1 MFVEI
6 IEIIFSEHYKFN
18 ADPHMIFKAHVGM
31 SMAVSLVGALCM
43 IQLVLS
49 FLGVLACADCGEGK
63 RIVGFCAF
71 VFSMIG
77 NNLC

>member
-1 MFVEI
+1 
-6 IEIIFSEHYKFN
+6 
-18 ADPHMIFKAHVGM
+18 MIFKAHVGM
-31 SMAVSLVGALCM
+31 SMAVSMVGALCM

-49 FLGVLACADCGEGK
+49 FLGVLACADCGKGK

-77 NNLC
+77 KNLS